1 VIKQGGSYLEIAV
14 AFRVCFIRLEYGTPA
29 MIGQTA
35 SPNGFKVS
43 LFSLPVSGNSFSNS
57 IIQVV

>member
-1 VIKQGGSYLEIAV
+1 VIKQGGPYHEIAV
-14 AFRVCFIRLEYGTPA
+14 AFGVCFLRLEYGTPA

-35 SPNGFKVS
+35 SPNGFKVG
-43 LFSLPVSGNSFSNS
+43 LFFYLYRGTLSS